1 MQRRRLHKEATL
13 RDATGREAVDLVA
26 NPLRRPR
33 LRVRDRLGHVV
44 AVAAA
49 AAVSGVRQQT
59 IPEVSIAADGEAP
72 AYYSYNNLAYLN
84 ADQNLGSLVH
94 VSNVLLPVVGPK

>member
-1 MQRRRLHKEATL
+1 MQRQRLHKEATL

-44 AVAAA
+44 AAAAAAAA

-59 IPEVSIAADGEAP
+59 IREVSSAERCTKFSPPETAGDLLHSIHTIDH
-72 AYYSYNNLAYLN
+72 
-84 ADQNLGSLVH
+84 DSL
-94 VSNVLLPVVGPK
+94 